1 MIKQR
6 AAEKERNREAYL
18 SAPGTIRRMQFT
30 FSVDQPTASVSSAP
44 VKKPDTKPSAEL
56 SKRSRAA
63 ARVHHEDATM
73 TNFDTSSVKSSA
85 SDPMNSESVIS
96 TDSYSSQSQ
105 SLHFP
110 TLFSDSFGPSA
121 LLYAAPTLTT
131 PMTYGEGFAPSC
143 AADDDQFRI
152 SRPTIELPLDE
163 ILFDDDSS
171 SDGGWA
177 SAINALSAATITKFR
192 DIAKESQTGSI
203 DNAPEAPPAA
213 AGNITSAP
221 AGQQQDVIMYPVELS
236 QDGEPGPNQQLVSTT
251 PPLSN
256 VPSQYLTISTNF
268 IHDAIARSTSHST
281 TSSGGADDEA
291 GSSYAEEEDDEID
304 QPSPAPSTAKRAIFK
319 NFPPESPAV
328 KEDFPETIAPSRLFS
343 IHGTRSGTPNT
354 TRPTLTLRTQGAM
367 TTRSSGPG
375 ASVTN
380 LNPAILRANG
390 NSGPG
395 GVKAECSNCGAT
407 HTPLWRRGLNDELNC
422 NACGLY
428 CKLVSLSFKFNFGFR
443 ESKRRSYSTSDRV
456 QRACA
461 ARMVKVALKR
471 HLAQRPSMWS
481 VRPVLVRSARKGRR
495 SLKVNPLGRQWP
507 PNATI
512 ATRLRHRFGGRMT
525 RGKRF
530 AMRRFF
536 DSYFK
541 KFF

>member
-18 SAPGTIRRMQFT
+18 NAPGTIKRMQFT

-56 SKRSRAA
+56 SKRSRVT
-63 ARVHHEDATM
+63 ARVHHEDTIM
-73 TNFDTSSVKSSA
+73 TNFDTSNVA
-85 SDPMNSESVIS
+85 SDPISSESVIS
-96 TDSYSSQSQ
+96 TGSYSSQSQ

-110 TLFSDSFGPSA
+110 TLFNDSFGPSA

-171 SDGGWA
+171 SDSGWA

-192 DIAKESQTGSI
+192 DTAKDSQTGSI
-203 DNAPEAPPAA
+203 DKAPEAPPAA

-221 AGQQQDVIMYPVELS
+221 AGQQQDVIMYTVTLS
-236 QDGEPGPNQQLVSTT
+236 QDGEPGPNQQPVSTT

-256 VPSQYLTISTNF
+256 VSSQYLTNF
-268 IHDAIARSTSHST
+268 LHDAITRSTSQST

-304 QPSPAPSTAKRAIFK
+304 QPSPAPSTAKHTIFK
-319 NFPPESPAV
+319 NFPPEFPVA
-328 KEDFPETIAPSRLFS
+328 KEDLPETIAPSRLFS

-428 CKLVSLSFKFNFGFR
+428 CKLVSLSFEFNFGLR
-443 ESKRRSYSTSDRV
+443 ES
-456 QRACA
+456 
-461 ARMVKVALKR
+461 
-471 HLAQRPSMWS
+471 
-481 VRPVLVRSARKGRR
+481 
-495 SLKVNPLGRQWP
+495 
-507 PNATI
+507 
-512 ATRLRHRFGGRMT
+512 
-525 RGKRF
+525 
-530 AMRRFF
+530 
-536 DSYFK
+536 
-541 KFF
+541 